1 VILRCNST
9 GDLYHVPVSPPA
21 CSLHA
26 FATTSA
32 DVWHQRLGHPG
43 RTTLARTLRAIDPRS
58 SSLLSH
64 TCQA

>member
-21 CSLHA
+21 RSLHA
-26 FATTSA
+26 FATTSV